1 MASIDPYAVGADSI
15 SARARLPYPQ
25 TRPVYN
31 PLHACT
37 YCAHGGVFMSYLDC
51 ASMTAAITRRAA
63 AAWTYQR
70 PPYRPRGRCL
80 RQLPQQ
86 RGLRQRRYRQP
97 AGLARDRDPLRRQGC
112 RHLEG
117 RCCCADHVS
126 LTSAAAAP
134 NAPPAPRG
142 RPPNNF
148 IPERMPFSQSGI
160 PFLLLN
166 HPLLLYNKTI

>member
-31 PLHACT
+31 PLRACT

-51 ASMTAAITRRAA
+51 AQYDCCHNKAGCCCLDGINVRHTGPGDAVCGSYRNSGGCGNVATDNQPASPETEIHCDDRAA
-63 AAWTYQR
+63 AIL
-70 PPYRPRGRCL
+70 RGAAAA
-80 RQLPQQ
+80 PTTS
-86 RGLRQRRYRQP
+86 
-97 AGLARDRDPLRRQGC
+97 A
-112 RHLEG
+112 
-117 RCCCADHVS
+117 

-148 IPERMPFSQSGI
+148 IPERCRFHKAASL
-160 PFLLLN
+160 F
-166 HPLLLYNKTI
+166 YC